1 LLNKE
6 LIDILCC
13 PVCRGD
19 ILYLKEF
26 NELIC
31 KSCKRAY
38 PVRDDIP
45 IMLEEEARIKENI
58 KIQ

>member
-1 LLNKE
+1 MSKE

-19 ILYLKEF
+19 VLYLKETC
-26 NELIC
+26 ELIC
-31 KSCKRAY
+31 KNCKRAY

-45 IMLEEEARIKENI
+45 IMLEEEAEIKENI
-58 KIQ
+58 NIQ